1 VNTRRECM
9 HIRGN
14 ESGVS
19 TIKLL
24 VILSIAALV
33 VYVGYKLLPM
43 YIDFERMKDEMQIKA
58 SMAQVLKDEEILAD
72 LIKKAKELEL
82 PLGPENFILRRD
94 DDHHRMMIKTMW
106 DVEVHFPFDVYVR
119 NYHFEPVADENTQRV
134 RK

>member
-1 VNTRRECM
+1 M

-14 ESGVS
+14 ESGAS
-19 TIKLL
+19 MIKLL
-24 VILSIAALV
+24 IILSVVATV

-43 YIDFERMKDEMQIKA
+43 YMDYERMKDEMTMKA

-72 LIKKAKELEL
+72 LVKKAKELEL
-82 PLGPENFILRRD
+82 PLGAENFILRRD
-94 DDHHRMMIKTMW
+94 DEHHRMMIRTMW